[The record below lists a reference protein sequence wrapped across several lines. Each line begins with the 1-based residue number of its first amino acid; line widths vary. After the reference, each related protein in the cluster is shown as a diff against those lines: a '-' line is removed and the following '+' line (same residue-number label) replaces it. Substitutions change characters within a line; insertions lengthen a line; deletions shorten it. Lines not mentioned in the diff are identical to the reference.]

1 MLCLCPSRLL
11 ADKIGGSLGFP
22 VEVSGFGGFTTA
34 IPEVPKLDKGC
45 LGNTV
50 VRHSNGKFY
59 TALVK
64 PDKIGSTYGKIG
76 HSG

>member
-1 MLCLCPSRLL
+1 MGFIGISR
-11 ADKIGGSLGFP
+11 
-22 VEVSGFGGFTTA
+22 GFTTA
-34 IPEVPKLDKGC
+34 IPQDLEFDKWCFGIT
-45 LGNTV
+45 GMS
-50 VRHSNGKFY
+50 HSNGKFY